1 MVKALGRILKDS
13 EVKVEGKV
21 CLDAV
26 RPAPGPPPDESPA
39 AVPTVR
45 LVENDAEF
53 AVIEVTC
60 SCGSKTIV
68 RCEYSS
74 QTKSVEEPQ

>member
-21 CLDAV
+21 CLDAA
-26 RPAPGPPPDESPA
+26 RPAPSPPPHESPA
-39 AVPTVR
+39 AEPTVR
-45 LVENDAEF
+45 MVENHAEF

-60 SCGSKTIV
+60 SCGSRTMV